1 MSSGGGTLELLVVQ
15 LAKLLSP
22 LTSLTPTGS
31 TVLLQELGLALSD
44 AQINAIAPALTQAT
58 TDTGQLLE
66 QIIKLETAI
75 ESEAWAQVIEQ
86 SLAAVKQ
93 ISKVISDFEQLKTA
107 IVNLNIPNVGSIL
120 AELPDQLLNYLLAS
134 YFGSSTGVM
143 QVFEILGLVQRY
155 RSQCVSV

>member
-1 MSSGGGTLELLVVQ
+1 MGDTSVASGAHARRSAESARTQKVDPMSSGGGTLELLVVQ

-44 AQINAIAPALTQAT
+44 AQINTIAPALTQAT

-93 ISKVISDFEQLKTA
+93 ISKVISDFDQLKTA
-107 IVNLNIPNVGSIL
+107 IVNLNIPNVGS
-120 AELPDQLLNYLLAS
+120 
-134 YFGSSTGVM
+134 
-143 QVFEILGLVQRY
+143 
-155 RSQCVSV
+155 

>member
-75 ESEAWAQVIEQ
+75 ESEAWTQVIEQ

-107 IVNLNIPNVGSIL
+107 IVNLNIPNV
-120 AELPDQLLNYLLAS
+120 
-134 YFGSSTGVM
+134 
-143 QVFEILGLVQRY
+143 
-155 RSQCVSV
+155 